1 MTSSS
6 SFFSFLRVLLFAIS
20 GLVGG
25 ITCTRPVFAASTDP
39 INIAYIKQP
48 AADVSGVPTYL
59 QRPKQQGVQGAQLAI
74 KDANITGRFANFA
87 LSLTAFEWQAQSRD
101 NLATQIQTVPVIMVE
116 SDTDDYQS
124 IIEFVTQTNPSALI
138 VNVANQTTDLRQSQC
153 ALPVV
158 HTIASH
164 QMKADALAQWFRTK
178 RIEDILVIYGQT
190 LQDAQFVNA
199 FKQTAKKFKL
209 DIVDEKQW
217 QFSFDLRRAAFQEIP
232 LFTRAKGKYEAVFV
246 ADSVN
251 QFGFSL
257 PYNTFLQVPV
267 TGDAGLKSLGWH
279 HTHEQWG
286 ARQIQQRFKD
296 DYGRPMN
303 EVDYAAYV
311 AVVALSTALQQ
322 GAAHDG
328 PSLFNA
334 LLSEQLDIAAYKGR
348 KLSIRPDTH
357 QLRQPIVLANE
368 SALVTHAPLPGFLH
382 KTNELDT
389 LGLTD
394 IRCEGKIQ

>member
-1 MTSSS
+1 MASISLVSYFFRAFVTTFKVWGTMMMLL
-6 SFFSFLRVLLFAIS
+6 SFI
-20 GLVGG
+20 
-25 ITCTRPVFAASTDP
+25 ITVHANTLD
-39 INIAYIKQP
+39 IAYIKQP
-48 AADVSGVPTYL
+48 SLAVSGVPTYL
-59 QRPKQQGVQGAQLAI
+59 QRPDEQGTQGAQLAI
-74 KDANITGRFANFA
+74 KNANITGRFANFA
-87 LSLTAFEWQAQSRD
+87 LSLSEFEWHSQNQND
-101 NLATQIQTVPVIMVE
+101 LATQLESVPVIMIE
-116 SDTDDYQS
+116 SDTDDYTDIVQFITRIS
-124 IIEFVTQTNPSALI
+124 PSAI
-138 VNVANQTTDLRQSQC
+138 IINVANQTTELRISQC
-153 ALPVV
+153 ALPVI

-178 RIEDILVIYGQT
+178 RIDDILVIYGQT
-190 LQDAQFVNA
+190 AQDAHFVDA

-209 DIVDEKQW
+209 DIVEEKQW
-217 QFSFDLRRAAFQEIP
+217 QFSFDLRRAAFKEIP

-296 DYGRPMN
+296 EFSRPMN

-328 PSLFNA
+328 PALFNA

-394 IRCEGKIQ
+394 IRCEGKTQ